1 MLRHIVCRPHDH
13 LIAFVEIEL
22 AMIGGVAELVNNAR
36 HFIAGKQ
43 RRVFDASHDTRLLRV
58 LHIAIR

>member
-1 MLRHIVCRPHDH
+1 
-13 LIAFVEIEL
+13 
-22 AMIGGVAELVNNAR
+22 MIGGVAELVNNAR